1 MANLKVAA
9 RTEFKIEKNALV
21 PPPSG
26 RPRRYPFGDME
37 VGDSFWF
44 AAAIYL
50 QAAPA
55 AAYYGKRN
63 NKKFS
68 VRKDG
73 DGYRCWRVA

>member
-1 MANLKVAA
+1 MASLKVAA
-9 RTEFKIEKNALV
+9 ITEFKIEKNAV
-21 PPPSG
+21 PQTPES
-26 RPRRYPFGDME
+26 RRRYPFGDME

-44 AAAIYL
+44 SAAIYQ
-50 QAAPA
+50 QATPA
-55 AAYYGKRN
+55 ASYYGKRN